1 MMIYLDGEKLKIG
14 EELNIDL
21 LASPILFD
29 FECDICSLITKIDN
43 VILRLKQNGCKSL

>member
-21 LASPILFD
+21 LFD

>member
-14 EELNIDL
+14 EELNPDL
-21 LASPILFD
+21 FFD

-43 VILRLKQNGCKSL
+43 VILRLKYAGCKSI